1 MAMNTHKRKISNITQ
16 KMEIIICQSQKNFNN
31 CIINED
37 IQKNTFWS
45 YILDSVNRYNA
56 EGGKAGREKCQYF
69 AAGPNIQDS
78 LNRKRSRHPL
88 LLRAAPRVGHNHDF
102 FHPCR
107 PHWLRSA
114 EGNTTAILKKTG
126 WHRMGCGI
134 FPPKDALRAS
144 LPLPTPVKELGC
156 LDISSRVRDP
166 GKVGTGQDATA
177 LQSTQP
183 GRHTAS
189 GRHAD
194 RPFPVPFRGR
204 EARAAVPT
212 LCPHCLRLGTETPTT
227 YF

>member
-144 LPLPTPVKELGC
+144 LPLPTPVKEL
-156 LDISSRVRDP
+156 
-166 GKVGTGQDATA
+166 QAA
-177 LQSTQP
+177 LTS
-183 GRHTAS
+183 
-189 GRHAD
+189 
-194 RPFPVPFRGR
+194 
-204 EARAAVPT
+204 AAE
-212 LCPHCLRLGTETPTT
+212 LGTLAKWGLAKTPLHCSLPSRGDTRPAGGTPTAPSRSPSEGERLEQQCQR
-227 YF
+227 YAHIV